1 MMVNVCVCMYAYME
15 KCCTILWLNRGSII
29 MAVKHLHVTVCL
41 SNNYPFFLQQM
52 FNISSWM
59 ITGLTLDAE

>member
-29 MAVKHLHVTVCL
+29 IAVKHLHVTVCL
-41 SNNYPFFLQQM
+41 SNNNPFFLLQM